1 MSRSRFLP
9 LLALLLISLTAGV
22 WVWQNPGIVRGPI
35 TAAEAARYLA
45 AVERVPLPADERN
58 AILAA
63 IGGFMAEDDGRP
75 LQMLNL
81 MRLYPELRPIEGSG
95 VSSTMTPAASNAYYE
110 EAVMPLL
117 FKVGGYPAY
126 AGRIGSGNVI
136 GKTPAL
142 DDWSRVLLVRYPNR
156 RAFMELLTDPAYA
169 PLAPDKL
176 QALQRV
182 LTPTEPE
189 LLIPPLPLM
198 AATLSLI
205 VFLAIGWWHARYRS
219 TP

>member
-9 LLALLLISLTAGV
+9 LLALLMISLTVGV

-35 TAAEAARYLA
+35 TAAEAARYLS
-45 AVERVPLPADERN
+45 AVQRVPLPAEERD

-63 IGGFMAEDDGRP
+63 IRSFMAEDDGRP

-95 VSSTMTPAASNAYYE
+95 ISVTVTPAASNAHYE

-136 GKTPAL
+136 GKNPAL

-156 RAFMELLTDPAYA
+156 RAFMDLLTDPAYA
-169 PLAPDKL
+169 PLAPYKL
-176 QALQRV
+176 QALQLV
-182 LTPTEPE
+182 LTPTKPE
-189 LLIPPLPLM
+189 VVIPPLPLIV
-198 AATLSLI
+198 ATLSLI
-205 VFLAIGWWHARYRS
+205 VFLAIGWWRARHRS